1 MFAIQTGEKFLSVR
15 YFLDPVNVFDTAI
28 SSKPKGWKTREEAE
42 THLSRALAYFAT
54 RFAHMN
60 KITVEAELRAS
71 KADSRANKLK
81 AELELLIEQPYKDV
95 HAEVDRKLK
104 ELNKREAEAIAER
117 DSAQD
122 YARTAKKFQRLL
134 EAEYRVVA
142 VKQVV
147 DAVAV

>member
-1 MFAIQTGEKFLSVR
+1 MFAIQAGEKFLSVR
-15 YFLDPVNVFDTAI
+15 YFLDPENVFDTAI
-28 SSKPKGWKTREEAE
+28 TSKPKGWKSQGEAE
-42 THLSRALAYFAT
+42 THLSRARAYFAA
-54 RFAHMN
+54 RLAHMN
-60 KITVEAELRAS
+60 KITVDAELRAS

-81 AELELLIEQPYKDV
+81 AELELLIEQPYKLV

-104 ELNKREAEAIAER
+104 ELNRREAEAIAER
-117 DSAQD
+117 DCAQD

-134 EAEYRVVA
+134 DADYRVVA